1 MPGRKRTASLCIGL
15 CVVLLVAACAPSGPA
30 FAPRYCYRTLGEVD
44 CHAAPLPGA
53 ETRRV
58 GYFDAPPED

>member
-1 MPGRKRTASLCIGL
+1 M
-15 CVVLLVAACAPSGPA
+15 AACAPSGPA

-58 GYFDAPPED
+58 GYFDAPLED